1 MFIFFKAL
9 LEINA
14 FCCRSVI
21 YIIYIFS
28 FLGGANIVIL

>member
-21 YIIYIFS
+21 YIINIFS
-28 FLGGANIVIL
+28 FFFWANIVIL